1 MPESPHLAGI
11 HLHPIKSLG
20 GITVPEC
27 RIGPAG
33 GLEAD
38 RVWALF
44 AEDGTWIN
52 GKRTPAIHRI
62 RATYAPDLQVV
73 SLAVAGGGHHL
84 DPASFAFP
92 GDTAGA
98 AAWFSRYFG
107 EPVTVRYAAGG
118 FPDDAERNGPL
129 VISTGTLE
137 AVAEWFPGIDLPEAR
152 RRFRAPLE
160 IGGVV
165 PFWEDQ
171 LYDALESNPVA
182 FRVGAV
188 RLEGINPCPR
198 CPVPGRDSQT
208 GADLSG
214 FQKRF
219 TELRRTHYPAWA
231 RQPVRIRHYY
241 HLGVNTRLEPTE
253 FGKVVRVGD
262 PVQSS
267 RTVPQG

>member
-1 MPESPHLAGI
+1 MTSQPHLAGI
-11 HLHPIKSLG
+11 HLHPIKSLS
-20 GITVPEC
+20 GISVPES
-27 RIGPAG
+27 RIGPRG
-33 GLEAD
+33 GLEGD

-44 AEDGTWIN
+44 AADGGWIN
-52 GKRTPAIHRI
+52 GKRTARIHRL
-62 RATYAPDLQVV
+62 RATYPADLGAVT
-73 SLAVAGGGHHL
+73 LAVDGDDHNLA
-84 DPASFAFP
+84 PATFAFP
-92 GDTAGA
+92 GDRSGA
-98 AAWFSRYFG
+98 AGWFSQYFN
-107 EPVTVRYAAGG
+107 EPVTVRYAAEGH
-118 FPDDAERNGPL
+118 PDDGERPGPL
-129 VISTGTLE
+129 VISTATLE
-137 AVAEWFPGIDLPEAR
+137 AVAGWFPVMDLSEAR

-160 IGGVV
+160 IGGVDA
-165 PFWEDQ
+165 FWEDQ
-171 LYDALESNPVA
+171 LYDALESDPVA